1 MNDKVDLDT
10 FPGNATE
17 ALAMLYVQNQ
27 DLHGVSPEQ
36 LQTMYYEAYFAI
48 RKEYQRK
55 VASGWFSAAKETD

>member
-10 FPGNATE
+10 FPSNATE

-27 DLHGVSPEQ
+27 DLRGVTPEQ

-48 RKEYQRK
+48 SKEYRRK
-55 VASGWFSAAKETD
+55 VDSGWFKATREID